1 MLEKNIQSLILIA
14 ISKCKHIGWRNN
26 TGMGWIGE
34 SVKLKNG
41 DVLIRN
47 ARPLH
52 AGLCLGSSDIIG
64 IKKIKITQEMV
75 GTEIGQFM
83 AIEVKQEKK
92 NPTKEQQ
99 NFIDFVNSN
108 GGIGFVARC
117 EQDIIDSL

>member
-14 ISKCKHIGWRNN
+14 ISKLKHIGWRNN
-26 TGMGWIGE
+26 TGMGWIGQ
-34 SVKLKNG
+34 SIKLKNG
-41 DVLIRN
+41 DVMIRN

-75 GTEIGQFM
+75 GSEIGQFL

-92 NPTKEQQ
+92 KPTKEQQ

-108 GGIGFVARC
+108 GGFGFVARS
-117 EQDIIDSL
+117 EQDIIDNL

>member
-14 ISKCKHIGWRNN
+14 ISKLKHIGWRNN
-26 TGMGWIGE
+26 TGMGWIGH
-34 SVKLKNG
+34 SITLKNG
-41 DVLIRN
+41 DVMIRN

-52 AGLCLGSSDIIG
+52 AGLCVGSSDIIG

-75 GTEIGQFM
+75 GKEIGQFL

-92 NPTKEQQ
+92 KPTKEQQ

-108 GGIGFVARC
+108 GGIGFVARS
-117 EQDIIDSL
+117 EQDIIDNL